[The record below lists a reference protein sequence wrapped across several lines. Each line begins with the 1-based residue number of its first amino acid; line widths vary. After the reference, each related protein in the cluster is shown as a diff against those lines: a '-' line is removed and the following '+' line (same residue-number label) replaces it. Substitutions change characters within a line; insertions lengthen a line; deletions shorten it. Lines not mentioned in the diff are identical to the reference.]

1 MKGRNQEMHRRAF
14 ITVASLGAV
23 TGSALLAKKTVA
35 VDQADPLQRLVD
47 GNRRFVAHRA
57 KRPHQDP
64 ARRLEVAKGQKP
76 FAAILSCADSR
87 VPPEV
92 IFDQGLGD
100 LFVVRVAGNIADDAV
115 VGSLEYAVEHLG
127 VKLIF
132 VLGHQRCGAVQA
144 AVDGGKPE
152 GHIGTLL
159 SAIMP
164 AVEKSKGKSGDKVDN
179 AVRENV
185 HLVEEQLK
193 GSHPI
198 LEELLHEH
206 KIRVAGGRYDLDT
219 GAVELVS

>member
-1 MKGRNQEMHRRAF
+1 MDRRTF
-14 ITVASLGAV
+14 ITAASLTAIAGRTLV
-23 TGSALLAKKTVA
+23 AKRHEEVN
-35 VDQADPLQRLVD
+35 DPLQRLVE
-47 GNRRFVAHRA
+47 GNKRFAAHRA
-57 KRPHQDP
+57 RRPHQDVQ
-64 ARRLEVAKGQKP
+64 RRLEVAKGQKP

-115 VGSLEYAVEHLG
+115 IGSLEYAVEHLG
-127 VKLIF
+127 VTLIF

-159 SAIMP
+159 AAIIP
-164 AVEKSKGKSGDKVDN
+164 AVESSKAKPGDRVDN

-185 HLVEEQLK
+185 HLVEQQLRE
-193 GSHPI
+193 SHPI
-198 LEELLHEH
+198 LEEMLHNK
-206 KIRVAGGRYDLDT
+206 KIRIAGGRYDLET
-219 GAVELVS
+219 GAVDLVS